1 MTKILLVDDDPT
13 GSSLLKMFLELE
25 NFQVV
30 IAHDLEQARNIL
42 DGNTKVVLLDYHLSR
57 NVSGLILLDEIRA
70 GQTDSNKDIPIIVT
84 SGDDRANQASIDQGA
99 NTFMHKPFGPSDLV
113 RVIHSLL

>member
-30 IAHDLEQARNIL
+30 IAHDLEQARNKL
-42 DGNTKVVLLDYHLSR
+42 DENTKIVLLDYHLSR
-57 NVSGLILLDEIRA
+57 NVSGLVLLDEIRA
-70 GQTDSNKDIPIIVT
+70 GQTNSTKDVPVIVT
-84 SGDDRANQASIDQGA
+84 SGDDRANQASVDQGA
-99 NTFMHKPFGPSDLV
+99 NAFMHKPFGPSDLV
-113 RVIHSLL
+113 TVIQSLL